1 MHIVRYR
8 RDVCFSHAVSIEFV
22 VSIFIDLGGFFG
34 YFFFQNF
41 IEDQSS
47 TLFFKIYFQLTT
59 LVTGFVTKV
68 TTSISNDEFLKQLQ
82 EVGILC
88 QFEGLLSCH
97 GDEMGMIEDF
107 WVAVDDLKFVKFQ
120 FVKTDD
126 IGASP
131 SVFQDG

>member
-22 VSIFIDLGGFFG
+22 VSIFIDLGFFFG
-34 YFFFQNF
+34 YFFQNF

-47 TLFFKIYFQLTT
+47 THFFKIYFQLTT

-126 IGASP
+126 VGASP

>member
-22 VSIFIDLGGFFG
+22 VSIFIDLGFFFG
-34 YFFFQNF
+34 YFFQNF

-47 TLFFKIYFQLTT
+47 THFFKIYFQLTT

>member
-1 MHIVRYR
+1 MFFSCSKYR
-8 RDVCFSHAVSIEFV
+8 ILILKLLFP
-22 VSIFIDLGGFFG
+22 FFHFYG
-34 YFFFQNF
+34 PYFFFQNF

-47 TLFFKIYFQLTT
+47 TLFLLIYFQLTT

>member
-22 VSIFIDLGGFFG
+22 VSIFIDLGGFFC
-34 YFFFQNF
+34 YFFQNF

-47 TLFFKIYFQLTT
+47 TQFLKIYFQLTT

-126 IGASP
+126 VGASP

>member
-22 VSIFIDLGGFFG
+22 VSIFIDLGVFFG
-34 YFFFQNF
+34 YFFQNF

>member
-22 VSIFIDLGGFFG
+22 VSIFIDLGFFFC
-34 YFFFQNF
+34 YFFQNF

-47 TLFFKIYFQLTT
+47 TQFLKIYFQLTT

>member
-8 RDVCFSHAVSIEFV
+8 RDVCFSHAVSIKFV
-22 VSIFIDLGGFFG
+22 VSIFIDLGVFFG
-34 YFFFQNF
+34 YFFQNF